1 MAALQAQTTLVA
13 VRADTGETLTIGD
26 CDVALLRTLSD
37 AHELLCPHC
46 ASLLTLKAGNVR
58 LHHFAHTSRAEC
70 DYPDHE
76 SETPSHRFGKYA
88 LYQHF
93 RRGAAQAAL
102 EFRIAATEQRADCFV
117 RRPVPDGQ
125 SYALEFQQANNSI
138 DRWNERRR
146 LYQSAEVVDVWF
158 LGTVRYQESITEPP
172 RPISAYDP
180 LPVPRHE
187 FNAMAGAFHV
197 RELEKAIVAA
207 EGRLVYLDPDT
218 EQLTILIARNLTGNT
233 LRAYRY
239 QIPLANAEL
248 RGGALWTPL
257 DPLLTAL
264 ADYRRQRLRK

>member
-1 MAALQAQTTLVA
+1 MAALQNQTTLVA

-26 CDVALLRTLSD
+26 SDMALLRTLSD
-37 AHELLCPHC
+37 ARQLNCPHC
-46 ASLLTLKAGNVR
+46 GGSLTLKAGNVR

-76 SETPSHRFGKYA
+76 SETPSHRLGKYA

-102 EFRIAATEQRADCFV
+102 EFRIATTEQRADCFV
-117 RRPVPDGQ
+117 RQPAPDGRG
-125 SYALEFQQANNSI
+125 YALEFQQANNSV

-146 LYQSAEVVDVWF
+146 LYHSAGLADVWF
-158 LGTVRYQESITEPP
+158 LGIIRYQESVSEPP

-207 EGRLVYLDPDT
+207 ENRLVYLDPDS
-218 EQLTILIARNLTGNT
+218 EQLTLLITRSLSGNT

-239 QIPLANAEL
+239 QIPLADAEL
-248 RGGALWTPL
+248 RDGLLWTPL
-257 DPLLTAL
+257 DPLLTGL
-264 ADYRRQRLRK
+264 ADRRQRLR